1 MSLSDCSSCWQTPC
15 VCGSKYDGSLIG
27 KSIIGCAPRVTE
39 LGISTPHHRHTFLP
53 AYSLGVCPELVFI
66 LNNTFILQELSDEG
80 IAPYVFVNKD
90 QLISFFK
97 GPPVAV
103 LTNDVDEIELIN
115 RFILKLEEAPV
126 ALIIRTFNGS
136 IYIDVK
142 LASEPYFTNKTM
154 LIVSLQNIGRHY
166 GPLK

>member
-1 MSLSDCSSCWQTPC
+1 MSLSDCSRCWETPC
-15 VCGSKYDGSLIG
+15 VCGSNYDGSLIG

-39 LGISTPHHRHTFLP
+39 LGISTSNRGPLLP
-53 AYSLGVCPELVFI
+53 VHSLGVCPELVFI

-115 RFILKLEEAPV
+115 RFVLKLEETPV
-126 ALIIRTFNGS
+126 ALIVRTFNGS